1 MHRRGRNHAKPQH
14 QWTEYVRRGGARYA
28 ATLGHP
34 RTIADDRHQI
44 RLRRRPVPRLHGSR
58 QRRSG
63 AILPDRDQRR
73 RRQEDYHHRRPQRQG
88 RSSLAE
94 GLDRRAGA
102 AMRLLPVRPDHA
114 GSGTAFQEPEAD
126 QGRSGGA
133 YGRQSLPLHDLFAHP
148 EGDHARRVRNAY
160 RLQRGNRAEG
170 NMNRHVKITA
180 PGPADLSRRSF
191 MVGSAAAGLALGYS
205 IVPGMLGADQALA
218 ATSNFDP
225 SVWYSIAPDGMR
237 TGTRR
242 KADMGEPLA
251 STMAQIISEELGSSW
266 KDMRVQLASN
276 DPKFNDPVLGA
287 QITGG
292 SWSTMMNFDAMSR
305 AGAAGR
311 MAWTEAA
318 AATMGVPASE
328 LIVRDSVISHPK
340 SKKSMTFADVV
351 KSGKATKTF
360 TPDELKAIKLK
371 TPDQYT
377 MIGVSVPQLDIPSKT
392 NGTAKYGIDVM
403 LPGMVYGKVV
413 TPPVRYGA
421 IVKAVDDS
429 EAKKVPGFI
438 KAVTLDDKTG
448 TTTGWVVA
456 VANTYANAR
465 KAADAL
471 KVTYDGGPNAKLSS
485 ESLFAE
491 AKRLQALD
499 DSGQFFV
506 KDGDTAAAFGT
517 AAKTME
523 AEYTTNINIHA
534 PMEPMNATA
543 QLQGDIWHIYSGNQ
557 FATRSGAI
565 AAGAAGVDPKFVVM
579 HQMWLGGGFGR
590 RLGADLMVPA
600 VQAAKAGGKPV
611 KVIFSREDDMTMDFS
626 RPLTFQKIK
635 AGLDADG
642 KLIAMNHDVVS
653 AWPTKRWGIP
663 DFLSPSADKKGGLDA
678 FTVNGA
684 DFFYSV
690 PNHNVRAILNEMA
703 HNATPS
709 GQLRS
714 VAPGWTFWA
723 VESMVDEI
731 AHAVGKDPAQYR
743 IDMLDGKGANAGGA
757 QRLRNTLLAAMGLSG
772 YGTRQ
777 LPKGEGMGVACVSS
791 QERATA
797 SWTACVAHVAVAPSG
812 EVKVKKLTVAT
823 DVGTQVHPDNIR
835 AQVEGAAL
843 WGLSLAMYEKATPKD
858 GGIEQT
864 NFDTYTPLRMSQVP
878 EVAITVIA
886 NGEKPTGVGE
896 PAVTVVAPAI
906 GNAIFN
912 ACGARVRSL
921 PITAEAVKGAMKA

>member
-1 MHRRGRNHAKPQH
+1 
-14 QWTEYVRRGGARYA
+14 
-28 ATLGHP
+28 
-34 RTIADDRHQI
+34 
-44 RLRRRPVPRLHGSR
+44 
-58 QRRSG
+58 
-63 AILPDRDQRR
+63 
-73 RRQEDYHHRRPQRQG
+73 
-88 RSSLAE
+88 
-94 GLDRRAGA
+94 
-102 AMRLLPVRPDHA
+102 
-114 GSGTAFQEPEAD
+114 
-126 QGRSGGA
+126 
-133 YGRQSLPLHDLFAHP
+133 
-148 EGDHARRVRNAY
+148 
-160 RLQRGNRAEG
+160 
-170 NMNRHVKITA
+170 MNTHVKITTENVNS
-180 PGPADLSRRSF
+180 DLSRRSF
-191 MVGSAAAGLALGYS
+191 LVGTAAAGLALGYS
-205 IVPGMLGADQALA
+205 AVPGLLGADQAFA
-218 ATSNFDP
+218 AAANFDP
-225 SVWYSIAPDGMR
+225 SVWYSIAPDGIV
-237 TGTRR
+237 TVTCG
-242 KADMGEPLA
+242 KADMGQHIA
-251 STMAQIISEELGSSW
+251 STMAQIVAEELGSNW

-311 MAWTEAA
+311 IALTEAA
-318 AATMGVPASE
+318 AASMGVPASD
-328 LIVRDSVISHPK
+328 LVVRDSTISHPK
-340 SKKSMTFADVV
+340 SKKSMSFAEIV

-371 TPDQYT
+371 SPDQYT
-377 MIGVSVPQLDIPSKT
+377 LIGVSVPQIDIPSKT

-421 IVKAVDDS
+421 TVKAVDDS
-429 EAKKVPGFI
+429 AAKKVPGFI
-438 KAVTLDDKTG
+438 KAVTLDDRTG
-448 TTTGWVVA
+448 STTGWVVA

-471 KVTYDGGPNAKLSS
+471 KISYDGGPNAKLSS
-485 ESLFAE
+485 ESLLAE

-517 AAKTME
+517 AAKVME
-523 AEYTTNINIHA
+523 AEYTTSINIHA
-534 PMEPMNATA
+534 PLEPMNATA
-543 QLQGDIWHIYSGNQ
+543 ELKGDIWHIYSGNQ

-565 AAGAAGVDPKFVVM
+565 AAGAAEVDPKFVVM

-590 RLGADLMVPA
+590 RLDADMMVPA
-600 VQAAKAGGKPV
+600 VQAAKAVGKPV
-611 KVIFSREDDMTMDFS
+611 KVIYSRENDMTMDYS
-626 RPLTFQKIK
+626 RPLTFQKVK

-642 KLIAMNHDVVS
+642 KLIALNHDVVS

-663 DFLSPSADKKGGLDA
+663 DFLTPSVDKKGPLDG

-723 VESMVDEI
+723 VESMIDEL
-731 AHAVGKDPAQYR
+731 AHAAGKDPAQYR
-743 IDMLDGKGANAGGA
+743 IALLDGKGKNDGGA
-757 QRLRNTLLAAMGLSG
+757 QRLRNTLLAAMGLAG
-772 YGTRQ
+772 YGTKQ

-843 WGLSLAMYEKATPKD
+843 WGLSLAMYEKATLKD

-864 NFDTYTPLRMSQVP
+864 NFDTYTPLRMSQMP
-878 EVAITVIA
+878 EVAVNVIA
-886 NGEKPTGVGE
+886 NGEKATGVGE
-896 PAVTVVAPAI
+896 PAVTVIAPAL

-921 PITAEAVKGAMKA
+921 PITAEAVKASMKA

>member
-1 MHRRGRNHAKPQH
+1 
-14 QWTEYVRRGGARYA
+14 
-28 ATLGHP
+28 
-34 RTIADDRHQI
+34 
-44 RLRRRPVPRLHGSR
+44 
-58 QRRSG
+58 
-63 AILPDRDQRR
+63 
-73 RRQEDYHHRRPQRQG
+73 
-88 RSSLAE
+88 
-94 GLDRRAGA
+94 
-102 AMRLLPVRPDHA
+102 
-114 GSGTAFQEPEAD
+114 
-126 QGRSGGA
+126 
-133 YGRQSLPLHDLFAHP
+133 
-148 EGDHARRVRNAY
+148 
-160 RLQRGNRAEG
+160 
-170 NMNRHVKITA
+170 MNTNVKITQSE
-180 PGPADLSRRSF
+180 PADLSRRSF
-191 MVGSAAAGLALGYS
+191 LVGTAAAGLALGYS
-205 IVPGMLGADQALA
+205 AVPGLLGADQAFA
-218 ATSNFDP
+218 ATGNFDP
-225 SVWYSIAPDGMR
+225 SVWYSIAPDGIV
-237 TGTRR
+237 TVTCG
-242 KADMGEPLA
+242 KADMGQHIA
-251 STMAQIISEELGSSW
+251 STMAQIISEELGSNW

-311 MAWTEAA
+311 MALTEAA
-318 AATMGVPASE
+318 AASMGVPAGE
-328 LIVRDSVISHPK
+328 LVVRDSVISHPK
-340 SKKSMTFADVV
+340 SKKSMTFAEIV
-351 KSGKATKTF
+351 KSGKATKSF
-360 TPDELKAIKLK
+360 TPDDLKAIKLK

-413 TPPVRYGA
+413 MPPVRYGA
-421 IVKAVDDS
+421 TVKSVDDG
-429 EAKKVPGFI
+429 AAMKVPGFI
-438 KAVTLDDKTG
+438 KAVTIEDKTM
-448 TTTGWVVA
+448 TTTGWVVVIA
-456 VANTYANAR
+456 KTYTSAK
-465 KAADAL
+465 KAAEVL

-485 ESLFAE
+485 ESLLTE
-491 AKRLQALD
+491 AKRLQGLD
-499 DSGQFFV
+499 DSGLFFV
-506 KDGDTAAAFGT
+506 KNGDTAAALGT
-517 AAKTME
+517 AAKVME

-543 QLQGDIWHIYSGNQ
+543 QQQGDIWHIYTGNQ

-579 HQMWLGGGFGR
+579 HQMYLGGGFGR
-590 RLGADLMVPA
+590 RLDGDMTVPA
-600 VQAAKAGGKPV
+600 VQAAKAVGKPV
-611 KVIFSREDDMTMDFS
+611 KVIYTREDDMTMDFS

-635 AGLDADG
+635 AGLDGDG

-663 DFLSPSADKKGGLDA
+663 DFLSPSVDKKDQRLDA

-703 HNATPS
+703 QSATPS

-723 VESMVDEI
+723 VESMIDEI
-731 AHAVGKDPAQYR
+731 AHAAGKDPAQFR
-743 IDMLDGKGANAGGA
+743 ISMLDGAGANAGGA
-757 QRLRNTLLAAMGLSG
+757 QRLRNTLLAAMGLAG
-772 YGTRQ
+772 YGTLQ

-835 AQVEGAAL
+835 AQVEGGAL
-843 WGLSLAMYEKATPKD
+843 WGVSLALYEKATLKD

-864 NFDTYTPLRMSQVP
+864 NFDTYTPLRMSQMP
-878 EVAITVIA
+878 EVAISVIA
-886 NGEKPTGVGE
+886 NGEKATGVGE
-896 PAVTVVAPAI
+896 PTVTVVAPALA
-906 GNAIFN
+906 NAIFN

-921 PITAEAVKGAMKA
+921 PITAEAVKANMKA

>member
-1 MHRRGRNHAKPQH
+1 
-14 QWTEYVRRGGARYA
+14 
-28 ATLGHP
+28 
-34 RTIADDRHQI
+34 
-44 RLRRRPVPRLHGSR
+44 
-58 QRRSG
+58 
-63 AILPDRDQRR
+63 
-73 RRQEDYHHRRPQRQG
+73 
-88 RSSLAE
+88 
-94 GLDRRAGA
+94 
-102 AMRLLPVRPDHA
+102 
-114 GSGTAFQEPEAD
+114 
-126 QGRSGGA
+126 
-133 YGRQSLPLHDLFAHP
+133 
-148 EGDHARRVRNAY
+148 
-160 RLQRGNRAEG
+160 
-170 NMNRHVKITA
+170 MNTHVKITDRA
-180 PGPADLSRRSF
+180 PTDLSRRSF
-191 MVGSAAAGLALGYS
+191 LVGSAATGLVLGYAA
-205 IVPGMLGADQALA
+205 VPGIDQALA
-218 ATSNFDP
+218 APSNFEP
-225 SVWYSIAPDGMR
+225 STWYSIGPDGLV
-237 TGTRR
+237 TVTCG
-242 KADMGEPLA
+242 KADMGQHIA
-251 STMAQIISEELGSSW
+251 STMAQIVSEELGSSW

-311 MAWTEAA
+311 IALTEAA
-318 AATMGVPASE
+318 ASAMGVPAGE
-328 LIVRDSVISHPK
+328 LVVRNSTVSHPK
-340 SKKSMTFADVV
+340 SKKSMSFADIV
-351 KSGKATKTF
+351 KSGKITKTF

-377 MIGVSVPQLDIPSKT
+377 MIGVSVPQLDIPPKT

-421 IVKAVDDS
+421 TVKSVDDAA
-429 EAKKVPGFI
+429 AKKVPGFI

-448 TTTGWVVA
+448 STTGWVVA

-471 KVTYDGGPNAKLSS
+471 KITYDGGPNAKLSS
-485 ESLFAE
+485 QSLIDE
-491 AKRLQALD
+491 ARRLQALD

-506 KDGDTAAAFGT
+506 KDGDTAAALGT
-517 AAKTME
+517 AAKVLE
-523 AEYTTNINIHA
+523 AEYTTSINIHA
-534 PMEPMNATA
+534 PLEPMNATA
-543 QLQGDIWHIYSGNQ
+543 ELKGDIWHIYSGNQ

-590 RLGADLMVPA
+590 RLDADMMVPA
-600 VQAAKAGGKPV
+600 VQAAKAVGKPV
-611 KVIFSREDDMTMDFS
+611 KVIYSRENDMTMDYS
-626 RPLTFQKIK
+626 RPLTFQKVK

-642 KLIAMNHDVVS
+642 KLIALNHDVVS
-653 AWPTKRWGIP
+653 AWPTQRWGIP
-663 DFLSPSADKKGGLDA
+663 DFLSPSVDKKGPLDA

-690 PNHNVRAILNEMA
+690 PNHNVRAIKNEMA

-723 VESMVDEI
+723 VESMIDEL
-731 AHAVGKDPAQYR
+731 AHAAGKDPAEYR
-743 IDMLDGKGANAGGA
+743 IALLDGKGKNDGGA
-757 QRLRNTLLAAMGLSG
+757 QRLRNTLLAAMGLAG
-772 YGTRQ
+772 YGTGK

-797 SWTACVAHVAVAPSG
+797 SWTACVAHVAVSSSG

-823 DVGTQVHPDNIR
+823 DVGMQVHPDNIR

-843 WGLSLAMYEKATPKD
+843 WGLSLAMYEKATLKD

-864 NFDTYTPLRMSQVP
+864 NFDTYTPLRMSQTP
-878 EVAITVIA
+878 EVAVNVIA

-896 PAVTVVAPAI
+896 PAVTVIAPAL

-912 ACGARVRSL
+912 ACGARIRSL
-921 PITAEAVKGAMKA
+921 PITAEAVKANMKA

>member
-1 MHRRGRNHAKPQH
+1 
-14 QWTEYVRRGGARYA
+14 
-28 ATLGHP
+28 
-34 RTIADDRHQI
+34 
-44 RLRRRPVPRLHGSR
+44 
-58 QRRSG
+58 
-63 AILPDRDQRR
+63 
-73 RRQEDYHHRRPQRQG
+73 
-88 RSSLAE
+88 
-94 GLDRRAGA
+94 
-102 AMRLLPVRPDHA
+102 
-114 GSGTAFQEPEAD
+114 
-126 QGRSGGA
+126 
-133 YGRQSLPLHDLFAHP
+133 
-148 EGDHARRVRNAY
+148 
-160 RLQRGNRAEG
+160 
-170 NMNRHVKITA
+170 MNTHVKITNNLVDRE
-180 PGPADLSRRSF
+180 PADRSRRSF
-191 MVGSAAAGLALGYS
+191 LVGSAAAGLALGYS
-205 IVPGMLGADQALA
+205 AVPGLLGADQAFA
-218 ATSNFDP
+218 ATGNFDP
-225 SVWYSIAPDGMR
+225 SVWYSIAPDGIV
-237 TGTRR
+237 TVTCG
-242 KADMGEPLA
+242 KADMGQHIA
-251 STMAQIISEELGSSW
+251 STVAQIISEELGASW

-276 DPKFNDPVLGA
+276 DPKFNDPVLGV

-311 MAWTEAA
+311 IALTEAA
-318 AATMGVPASE
+318 AAAIGVPAGE
-328 LIVRDSVISHPK
+328 LVVRESAITHPK
-340 SKKSMTFADVV
+340 SKKSMTFADIV

-403 LPGMVYGKVV
+403 LPGMAYGAVV

-421 IVKAVDDS
+421 TVKSVDDS
-429 EAKKVPGFI
+429 AAKKVPGFI

-456 VANTYANAR
+456 VANTYTNAR

-471 KVTYDGGPNAKLSS
+471 KVSYDGGPNAKLSS
-485 ESLFAE
+485 QSLFDE
-491 AKRLQALD
+491 ARRLQALG
-499 DSGQFFV
+499 DSGLFFV

-517 AAKTME
+517 AAKVME
-523 AEYTTNINIHA
+523 AEYTTNINVHGA
-534 PMEPMNATA
+534 LEPMNATA
-543 QLQGDIWHIYSGNQ
+543 QQQGDIWHIYSGNQ

-590 RLGADLMVPA
+590 RLEGDMMVPA
-600 VQAAKAGGKPV
+600 VQAAKAVGKPV
-611 KVIFSREDDMTMDFS
+611 KIIYSRENDMTMDFS

-635 AGLDADG
+635 AGLDGDG
-642 KLIAMNHDVVS
+642 KLVAMNHDVVS

-663 DFLSPSADKKGGLDA
+663 DFLSPSVDKKGALDA
-678 FTVNGA
+678 LTVNGA

-703 HNATPS
+703 QQATPS

-723 VESMVDEI
+723 VESMIDEL
-731 AHAVGKDPAQYR
+731 AHAAGKDPAQYR
-743 IDMLDGKGANAGGA
+743 ISMLDGAGANAGGA

-772 YGTRQ
+772 YGTKQ

-812 EVKVKKLTVAT
+812 EVKVRKLTVAT

-843 WGLSLAMYEKATPKD
+843 WGLSLALYEKATLKD

-864 NFDTYTPLRMSQVP
+864 NFDTYTPLRMSQTP
-878 EVAITVIA
+878 EVAISVIA
-886 NGEKPTGVGE
+886 NGEHATGVGE
-896 PAVTVVAPAI
+896 PAVTVIAPALA
-906 GNAIFN
+906 NAIFN
-912 ACGARVRSL
+912 ASGARVRSL
-921 PITAEAVKGAMKA
+921 PITAEAVKAAMKA

>member
-1 MHRRGRNHAKPQH
+1 
-14 QWTEYVRRGGARYA
+14 
-28 ATLGHP
+28 
-34 RTIADDRHQI
+34 
-44 RLRRRPVPRLHGSR
+44 
-58 QRRSG
+58 
-63 AILPDRDQRR
+63 
-73 RRQEDYHHRRPQRQG
+73 
-88 RSSLAE
+88 
-94 GLDRRAGA
+94 
-102 AMRLLPVRPDHA
+102 
-114 GSGTAFQEPEAD
+114 
-126 QGRSGGA
+126 
-133 YGRQSLPLHDLFAHP
+133 
-148 EGDHARRVRNAY
+148 
-160 RLQRGNRAEG
+160 
-170 NMNRHVKITA
+170 MNTHVKITTENVNS
-180 PGPADLSRRSF
+180 DLSRRSF
-191 MVGSAAAGLALGYS
+191 LVGTAAAGLALGYS
-205 IVPGMLGADQALA
+205 AVPGLLGADQAFA
-218 ATSNFDP
+218 AAANFDP
-225 SVWYSIAPDGMR
+225 SVWYSIAPDGIV
-237 TGTRR
+237 TVTCG
-242 KADMGEPLA
+242 KADMGQHIA
-251 STMAQIISEELGSSW
+251 STMAQIVAEELGSNW

-311 MAWTEAA
+311 IALTEAA
-318 AATMGVPASE
+318 AASMGVPASD
-328 LIVRDSVISHPK
+328 LVVRDSTISHPK
-340 SKKSMTFADVV
+340 SKKSMSFAEIV

-371 TPDQYT
+371 SPEQYSL
-377 MIGVSVPQLDIPSKT
+377 IGVSVPQIDIPSKT

-421 IVKAVDDS
+421 TVKAVDDS
-429 EAKKVPGFI
+429 AAKKVPGFI
-438 KAVTLDDKTG
+438 KAVTLDDRTG
-448 TTTGWVVA
+448 STTGWVVA

-471 KVTYDGGPNAKLSS
+471 KISYDGGPNAKLSS
-485 ESLFAE
+485 ESLLAE

-517 AAKTME
+517 AAKVME
-523 AEYTTNINIHA
+523 AEYTTSINIHA
-534 PMEPMNATA
+534 PLEPMNATA
-543 QLQGDIWHIYSGNQ
+543 ELKGDIWHIYSGNQ

-565 AAGAAGVDPKFVVM
+565 AAGAAGVDPKFIVM

-590 RLGADLMVPA
+590 RLDADMMVPA
-600 VQAAKAGGKPV
+600 VQAAKAVGKPV
-611 KVIFSREDDMTMDFS
+611 KVIYSRENDMTMDYS
-626 RPLTFQKIK
+626 RPLTFQKVK

-642 KLIAMNHDVVS
+642 KLIALNHDVVS

-663 DFLSPSADKKGGLDA
+663 DFLTPSVDKKGALDG

-723 VESMVDEI
+723 VESMIDEL
-731 AHAVGKDPAQYR
+731 AHAAGKDPAQYR
-743 IDMLDGKGANAGGA
+743 IALLDGKGKNDGGA
-757 QRLRNTLLAAMGLSG
+757 QRLRNTLLAAMGLAG
-772 YGTRQ
+772 YGTKQ

-791 QERATA
+791 QERASA

-843 WGLSLAMYEKATPKD
+843 WGLSLAMYEKATLKD

-864 NFDTYTPLRMSQVP
+864 NFDTYTPLRMSQMP
-878 EVAITVIA
+878 EVAVNVIA
-886 NGEKPTGVGE
+886 NGEKATGVGE
-896 PAVTVVAPAI
+896 PAVTVIAPAL

-921 PITAEAVKGAMKA
+921 PITAEAVKASMKA

>member
-1 MHRRGRNHAKPQH
+1 
-14 QWTEYVRRGGARYA
+14 
-28 ATLGHP
+28 
-34 RTIADDRHQI
+34 
-44 RLRRRPVPRLHGSR
+44 
-58 QRRSG
+58 
-63 AILPDRDQRR
+63 
-73 RRQEDYHHRRPQRQG
+73 
-88 RSSLAE
+88 
-94 GLDRRAGA
+94 
-102 AMRLLPVRPDHA
+102 
-114 GSGTAFQEPEAD
+114 
-126 QGRSGGA
+126 
-133 YGRQSLPLHDLFAHP
+133 
-148 EGDHARRVRNAY
+148 
-160 RLQRGNRAEG
+160 
-170 NMNRHVKITA
+170 MNTHVKITNDINSRE
-180 PGPADLSRRSF
+180 PADFSRRSF
-191 MVGSAAAGLALGYS
+191 LVGTAATGLALGYS
-205 IVPGMLGADQALA
+205 GVPGMLGADQAFA
-218 ATSNFDP
+218 APSHFDP
-225 SVWYSIAPDGMR
+225 SVWYSIAPDGIV
-237 TGTRR
+237 TVTCG
-242 KADMGEPLA
+242 KADMGQHIA
-251 STMAQIISEELGSSW
+251 STMAQIICEELGANW

-311 MAWTEAA
+311 MALADAA
-318 AATMGVPASE
+318 AAAIGVPASD
-328 LIVRDSVISHPK
+328 LVIRDSVISHPK
-340 SKKSMTFADVV
+340 SKKSVTFADIV
-351 KSGKATKTF
+351 KSGKITKTF
-360 TPDELKAIKLK
+360 TPDELKAIQLK

-392 NGTAKYGIDVM
+392 NGSAKYGIDVM
-403 LPGMVYGKVV
+403 LPGMVYGAVV

-421 IVKAVDDS
+421 TVKSVDDS
-429 EAKKVPGFI
+429 AAKKVPGFI
-438 KAVTLDDKTG
+438 KAVVLDDKTA

-456 VANTYANAR
+456 VANTYTNAR
-465 KAADAL
+465 KAAEAL
-471 KVTYDGGPNAKLSS
+471 KVSYDGGPNAKLSS
-485 ESLFAE
+485 QSLLDE
-491 AKRLQALD
+491 AKRLQSLD
-499 DSGQFFV
+499 DSGLFFV
-506 KDGDTAAAFGT
+506 KDGDTATAFGT
-517 AAKTME
+517 AAKVME

-534 PMEPMNATA
+534 PLEPMNATA
-543 QLQGDIWHIYSGNQ
+543 QLQGDIWHVYSGNQ

-590 RLGADLMVPA
+590 RLDADMMVPA
-600 VQAAKAGGKPV
+600 VQAAKAVGKPV
-611 KVIFSREDDMTMDFS
+611 KVIYSRENDMTMDFS

-635 AGLDADG
+635 AGLDGDG

-663 DFLSPSADKKGGLDA
+663 DFLTPSVDKKGGLDG

-684 DFFYSV
+684 DFFYTV

-723 VESMVDEI
+723 VESMVDEL

-757 QRLRNTLLAAMGLSG
+757 QRLRNTLLAAMGMSG
-772 YGTRQ
+772 YGTKQ

-843 WGLSLAMYEKATPKD
+843 WGLSLALYEKATLKD

-878 EVAITVIA
+878 EVAISVIA
-886 NGEKPTGVGE
+886 NGEKATGVGE
-896 PAVTVVAPAI
+896 PAVTVIAPAI

-912 ACGARVRSL
+912 ACGARIRSL
-921 PITAEAVKGAMKA
+921 PITAEAVKGAMKT

>member
-1 MHRRGRNHAKPQH
+1 
-14 QWTEYVRRGGARYA
+14 
-28 ATLGHP
+28 
-34 RTIADDRHQI
+34 
-44 RLRRRPVPRLHGSR
+44 
-58 QRRSG
+58 
-63 AILPDRDQRR
+63 
-73 RRQEDYHHRRPQRQG
+73 
-88 RSSLAE
+88 
-94 GLDRRAGA
+94 
-102 AMRLLPVRPDHA
+102 
-114 GSGTAFQEPEAD
+114 
-126 QGRSGGA
+126 
-133 YGRQSLPLHDLFAHP
+133 
-148 EGDHARRVRNAY
+148 
-160 RLQRGNRAEG
+160 
-170 NMNRHVKITA
+170 MNSHVKINQVAAT
-180 PGPADLSRRSF
+180 DLSRRTF
-191 MVGSAAAGLALGYS
+191 LVGTAAAGLALGYS
-205 IVPGMLGADQALA
+205 SIPGMLGADKALA
-218 ATSNFDP
+218 APSGFDP
-225 SVWYSIAPDGMR
+225 SVWYSIAPDGIV
-237 TGTRR
+237 TVTCG
-242 KADMGEPLA
+242 KADMGQHIA
-251 STMAQIISEELGSSW
+251 STMAQIICEELGANW

-311 MAWTEAA
+311 IALTEAA
-318 AATMGVPASE
+318 SASTGAPASE
-328 LIVRDSVISHPK
+328 LVVHDSVISHPK
-340 SKKSMTFADVV
+340 SKKSMTFAEIV

-360 TPDELKAIKLK
+360 TPDELKVINLK
-371 TPDQYT
+371 TPDKYT

-392 NGTAKYGIDVM
+392 NGSAKYGIDVM

-421 IVKAVDDS
+421 TVKSVDDS
-429 EAKKVPGFI
+429 DAKKVPGFI

-456 VANTYANAR
+456 VANTYAEAR

-471 KVTYDGGPNAKLSS
+471 KISYDGGPNAKLSS
-485 ESLFAE
+485 ESLLAE

-499 DSGQFFV
+499 DSGLFFV
-506 KDGDTAAAFGT
+506 KDGDTEAALGT
-517 AAKTME
+517 AAKVME

-543 QLQGDIWHIYSGNQ
+543 ELKGDIWHIYSGNQ

-565 AAGAAGVDPKFVVM
+565 AAGAAGVDPKFVVL

-590 RLGADLMVPA
+590 RLDADMMVPA
-600 VQAAKAGGKPV
+600 VQAAKAVGKPV
-611 KVIFSREDDMTMDFS
+611 KVIYSRENDMTMDFS
-626 RPLTFQKIK
+626 RPLTFQKVK
-635 AGLDADG
+635 AGLDGDG
-642 KLIAMNHDVVS
+642 KLIALNHDVVS
-653 AWPTKRWGIP
+653 AWPTQRWGIP
-663 DFLSPSADKKGGLDA
+663 DFLSPSVDKKGALDA

-684 DFFYSV
+684 DFFYTV
-690 PNHNVRAILNEMA
+690 PNHTVRAIRNEMA

-731 AHAVGKDPAQYR
+731 AHAVGRDPAQYR

-757 QRLRNTLLAAMGLSG
+757 QRLRNTLLAAMGMAG
-772 YGTRQ
+772 YGTKQ

-812 EVKVKKLTVAT
+812 EIKVKKLTVAT

-843 WGLSLAMYEKATPKD
+843 WGLSLALYEKATLKD

-864 NFDTYTPLRMSQVP
+864 NFDSYTPLRMSQVP
-878 EVAITVIA
+878 EVAVSVIA
-886 NGEKPTGVGE
+886 NGEKATGVGE
-896 PAVTVVAPAI
+896 PAVTVIAPAL

-912 ACGARVRSL
+912 AVGARIRSL
-921 PITAEAVKGAMKA
+921 PITAEAVKSAMKA

>member
-1 MHRRGRNHAKPQH
+1 
-14 QWTEYVRRGGARYA
+14 
-28 ATLGHP
+28 
-34 RTIADDRHQI
+34 
-44 RLRRRPVPRLHGSR
+44 
-58 QRRSG
+58 
-63 AILPDRDQRR
+63 
-73 RRQEDYHHRRPQRQG
+73 
-88 RSSLAE
+88 
-94 GLDRRAGA
+94 
-102 AMRLLPVRPDHA
+102 
-114 GSGTAFQEPEAD
+114 
-126 QGRSGGA
+126 
-133 YGRQSLPLHDLFAHP
+133 
-148 EGDHARRVRNAY
+148 
-160 RLQRGNRAEG
+160 
-170 NMNRHVKITA
+170 MNSQVKIDKTRISQPDA
-180 PGPADLSRRSF
+180 ADLSRRHF
-191 MVGSAAAGLALGYS
+191 LVGTAAAGLALGYS
-205 IVPGMLGADQALA
+205 AVPGMLGADQALA
-218 ATSNFDP
+218 APANFDP
-225 SVWYSIAPDGMR
+225 SVWYSIAPDGIV
-237 TGTRR
+237 TVTCG
-242 KADMGEPLA
+242 KADMGQHIA
-251 STMAQIISEELGSSW
+251 STMAQIVAEELGANW

-276 DPKFNDPVLGA
+276 DPKFNDPVLGV

-292 SWSTMMNFDAMSR
+292 SWSTMMNFEAMSR

-311 MAWTEAA
+311 IALTEAA
-318 AATMGVPASE
+318 AGIMGVPASE
-328 LIVRDSVISHPK
+328 LVVRDSMIAHAK
-340 SKKSMTFADVV
+340 AKKQMSFADVV

-360 TPDELKAIKLK
+360 APDELKAIKLK
-371 TPDQYT
+371 TPDRYT
-377 MIGVSVPQLDIPSKT
+377 LIGVSVPQLDIPAKT

-403 LPGMVYGKVV
+403 LPGMVYGAVV

-421 IVKAVDDS
+421 TVTSVDDS
-429 EAKKVPGFI
+429 AAKKLPGFI

-471 KVTYDGGPNAKLSS
+471 KVAYDGGPNAKLTS
-485 ESLFAE
+485 ESLLTE

-499 DSGQFFV
+499 DSGEFFV
-506 KDGDTAAAFGT
+506 KDGDTKAALGT
-517 AAKTME
+517 AAKVLE
-523 AEYTTNINIHA
+523 AEYTTSINIHA

-543 QLQGDIWHIYSGNQ
+543 EFKGDILHVYSGNQ

-565 AAGAAGVDPKFVVM
+565 AAGAAGIDPKFVVM

-590 RLGADLMVPA
+590 RLDADMMVPA
-600 VQAAKAGGKPV
+600 VQAAKAVGKPV
-611 KVIFSREDDMTMDFS
+611 KVIYSRENDMTMDFS
-626 RPLTFQKIK
+626 RPLTYQKIK
-635 AGLDADG
+635 AGLDGDG

-663 DFLSPSADKKGGLDA
+663 DFLSPSVDKKGSLDA

-684 DFFYSV
+684 DFFYTV

-703 HNATPS
+703 HTATPS

-723 VESMVDEI
+723 VESMVDEL
-731 AHAVGKDPAQYR
+731 AHAVGRDPAQYR

-757 QRLRNTLLAAMGLSG
+757 QRLRNTLLAAMGLAG

-777 LPKGEGMGVACVSS
+777 LPQGEGMGVACVSS

-812 EVKVKKLTVAT
+812 EVKVRKLTVAT

-843 WGLSLAMYEKATPKD
+843 WGLSLALYEKATLKD

-864 NFDTYTPLRMSQVP
+864 NFDSYTPLRMSQLP
-878 EVAITVIA
+878 EVAVAVIA
-886 NGEKPTGVGE
+886 NGEHATGVGE

-906 GNAIFN
+906 GNAVFN
-912 ACGARVRSL
+912 AVGARVRSL
-921 PITAEAVKGAMKA
+921 PISAEAVKAAMKA

>member
-1 MHRRGRNHAKPQH
+1 
-14 QWTEYVRRGGARYA
+14 
-28 ATLGHP
+28 
-34 RTIADDRHQI
+34 
-44 RLRRRPVPRLHGSR
+44 
-58 QRRSG
+58 
-63 AILPDRDQRR
+63 
-73 RRQEDYHHRRPQRQG
+73 
-88 RSSLAE
+88 
-94 GLDRRAGA
+94 
-102 AMRLLPVRPDHA
+102 
-114 GSGTAFQEPEAD
+114 
-126 QGRSGGA
+126 
-133 YGRQSLPLHDLFAHP
+133 
-148 EGDHARRVRNAY
+148 
-160 RLQRGNRAEG
+160 
-170 NMNRHVKITA
+170 MNTHVKITDRA
-180 PGPADLSRRSF
+180 PTDLSRRSF
-191 MVGSAAAGLALGYS
+191 LVGSAATGLVLGYAA
-205 IVPGMLGADQALA
+205 VPGIDQASA
-218 ATSNFDP
+218 APSNFEP
-225 SVWYSIAPDGMR
+225 STWYSIGPDGLV
-237 TGTRR
+237 TVTCG
-242 KADMGEPLA
+242 KADMGQHIA
-251 STMAQIISEELGSSW
+251 STMAQIVSEELGSSW

-311 MAWTEAA
+311 IALTEAA
-318 AATMGVPASE
+318 ASAMGVPAGE
-328 LIVRDSVISHPK
+328 LVARNSTVSHPK
-340 SKKSMTFADVV
+340 SKKSMTFAEIV
-351 KSGKATKTF
+351 KSGKITKTF

-377 MIGVSVPQLDIPSKT
+377 MIGVSVPQLDIPPKT

-403 LPGMVYGKVV
+403 LPGMVYGKIV

-421 IVKAVDDS
+421 TVKSVDDAA
-429 EAKKVPGFI
+429 AKKVPGFI

-448 TTTGWVVA
+448 STTGWVVA

-471 KVTYDGGPNAKLSS
+471 KITYDGGPNAKLSS
-485 ESLFAE
+485 QSLIDE
-491 AKRLQALD
+491 ARRLQALD

-506 KDGDTAAAFGT
+506 KDGDTAAALGT
-517 AAKTME
+517 AAKVLE
-523 AEYTTNINIHA
+523 AEYTTSINIHA
-534 PMEPMNATA
+534 PLEPMNATA
-543 QLQGDIWHIYSGNQ
+543 ELKGDIWHIYSGNQ

-590 RLGADLMVPA
+590 RLDADMMVPA
-600 VQAAKAGGKPV
+600 VQAAKAVGKPV
-611 KVIFSREDDMTMDFS
+611 KVIYSRENDMTMDYS
-626 RPLTFQKIK
+626 RPLTFQKVK

-642 KLIAMNHDVVS
+642 KLVALNHDVVS
-653 AWPTKRWGIP
+653 AWPTQRWGIP
-663 DFLSPSADKKGGLDA
+663 DFLSPSVDKKGPLDA

-690 PNHNVRAILNEMA
+690 PNHNVRAIKNEMA

-723 VESMVDEI
+723 VESMIDEL
-731 AHAVGKDPAQYR
+731 AHAAGKDPAEYR
-743 IDMLDGKGANAGGA
+743 IALLDGKGKNDGGA
-757 QRLRNTLLAAMGLSG
+757 QRLRNTLLAAMGLAG
-772 YGTRQ
+772 YGTGK

-797 SWTACVAHVAVAPSG
+797 SWTACVAHVAVSASG

-823 DVGTQVHPDNIR
+823 DVGMQVHPDNIR

-843 WGLSLAMYEKATPKD
+843 WGLSLAMYEKATLKD

-864 NFDTYTPLRMSQVP
+864 NFDTYTPLRMSQTP
-878 EVAITVIA
+878 EVAVNVIA
-886 NGEKPTGVGE
+886 NGDKPTGVGE
-896 PAVTVVAPAI
+896 PAVTVIAPAL

-912 ACGARVRSL
+912 ACGARIRSL
-921 PITAEAVKGAMKA
+921 PITAEAVKANMKA